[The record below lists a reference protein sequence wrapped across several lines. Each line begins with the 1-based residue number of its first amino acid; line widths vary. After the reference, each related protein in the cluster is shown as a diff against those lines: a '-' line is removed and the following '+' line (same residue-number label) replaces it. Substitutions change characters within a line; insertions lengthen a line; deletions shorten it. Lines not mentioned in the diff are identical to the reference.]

1 MSVMRFSKTGATA
14 KSISI
19 LRPPLLITGSCLI
32 GLSGATA
39 VWSITAKIP
48 DQVYGVG
55 VLQQAQSTYE
65 VSAPSSGSVAFPFT
79 MKGKELAFAPPG
91 WSQESYRFLK
101 KPETFSD
108 DQLIALAR
116 TIAED
121 AFSFSTYYPRN
132 LYQYDGSANT
142 GGALTPIIRE
152 GTIIALIDNPS
163 IREQLMSS
171 IVKLANTQDLYKQLT
186 TLNKESLEQQ
196 KSLYEA
202 KQSILAPMGEL
213 VRKGY
218 SSRVELLNQ
227 RSDALSQRNQLIST
241 QEQLK
246 QIKIKMLEDNIS
258 LRDSLS
264 SYIASSVVFGY
275 QKAQINAFRVSQWAA
290 VQGGAPLLQLKWLS
304 DDNNVVIPV
313 AIDQV
318 VATQVGIGMKA
329 IVTPLGFNPAEIGG
343 IEGNIVGIESD
354 PMTINLLSQ
363 NMNSAGLATLL
374 SGKGAVYLIYV
385 SLKREDAIHLES
397 LQKKRSQ
404 YSLSTHSQINMAS
417 NNRGGFV
424 WNNRSQPPIRPRE
437 GFLLSAKITT
447 RHRTP
452 IEMLIPSIK
461 EFIGLQTPHKL
472 ELLEEGQPAK

>member
-1 MSVMRFSKTGATA
+1 MRLCNTGATA

-32 GLSGATA
+32 GLSAVTA
-39 VWSITAKIP
+39 VWSVTAKIP

-55 VLQQAQSTYE
+55 VLQQAQSTYD
-65 VSAPSSGSVAFPFT
+65 VSAPSSGSVAFPFVR
-79 MKGKELAFAPPG
+79 KGKRLAFSPPK

-101 KPETFSD
+101 SPELFSD
-108 DQLIALAR
+108 DQVISLAR
-116 TIAED
+116 TIADD
-121 AFSFSTYYPRN
+121 AYSFSTYYPRN

-142 GGALTPIIRE
+142 GGAFTPTIEE

-163 IREQLMSS
+163 VREKLMSS

-186 TLNKESLEQQ
+186 QLNKQSLEQQ
-196 KSLYEA
+196 QSLYEA
-202 KQSILAPMGEL
+202 KQSILAPMREL

-218 SSRVELLNQ
+218 SSKVELLNQ
-227 RSDALSQRNQLIST
+227 RSDALNQRNQLIST

-246 QIKIKMLEDNIS
+246 QTKIKMLEDNIS

-264 SYIASSVVFGY
+264 SYIASTFVFGY

-290 VQGGAPLLQLKWLS
+290 VQGGSPLLQLKWLS
-304 DDNNVVIPV
+304 HNNNVVIPV

-343 IEGNIVGIESD
+343 IEGKIVGIESD

-363 NMNSAGLATLL
+363 NLNSTGLATLL
-374 SGKGAVYLIYV
+374 SDKGAVYLIYV
-385 SLKREDAIHLES
+385 SLEREDAIHLES
-397 LQKKRSQ
+397 LQKRTSQ
-404 YSLSTHSQINMAS
+404 YSLGTHPQTNMST

-424 WNNRSQPPIRPRE
+424 WNNRSQPPIMPRE

-452 IEMLIPSIK
+452 IAMLIPSIK
-461 EFIGLQTPHKL
+461 EFVGLQTPHKF